1 MAADAGVGCAHDR
14 WAVPDPRLRCPWKD
28 HQMPQ
33 ATSDILRHRALC
45 VHSDVAS
52 LLATATELDADTVH
66 ALRAASKE
74 IRGLWQLLKPILDDF
89 RVDQAIADLG
99 ETAASLSEA
108 RDRHV
113 IHKVLTRLYQ
123 QERGKDTRKALK
135 GALQRL
141 QATGSETGMRAA
153 LSGHLRDSWAKDY
166 HRWQTLV
173 LDISAAELISAG
185 YGSLYRK
192 AHGLARKALAN
203 NDIQRWH
210 RLRKW
215 VKYLALTL
223 PLAGDG
229 AWLKNYC
236 ADLRRLAENIGRLHD
251 FERLLIALTEL
262 DWTDQARDQQLHVC
276 TLIEREMRAAIEDCA
291 AVASAILGR
300 KPRKFIRKLHAA
312 ACTQNL

>member
-1 MAADAGVGCAHDR
+1 MTVKAHE
-14 WAVPDPRLRCPWKD
+14 
-28 HQMPQ
+28 MPQ
-33 ATSDILRHRALC
+33 ATIDILRHRALC

-52 LLATATELDADTVH
+52 LLNTATELDADTVH

-141 QATGSETGMRAA
+141 QRLQATGSETDTRAA
-153 LSGHLRDSWAKDY
+153 LPGHLRDSWAKDY

-173 LDISAAELISAG
+173 LDISVAELISAG
-185 YGSLYRK
+185 YGPLYRK
-192 AHGLARKALAN
+192 AYGLARKVLAN
-203 NDIQRWH
+203 NDIQLWH

-236 ADLRRLAENIGRLHD
+236 ANLRRLAENIGRLHD
-251 FERLLIALTEL
+251 LERLLIALTEL

-276 TLIEREMRAAIEDCA
+276 TLIEREMRAALEDCA
-291 AVASAILGR
+291 AMASAILGR